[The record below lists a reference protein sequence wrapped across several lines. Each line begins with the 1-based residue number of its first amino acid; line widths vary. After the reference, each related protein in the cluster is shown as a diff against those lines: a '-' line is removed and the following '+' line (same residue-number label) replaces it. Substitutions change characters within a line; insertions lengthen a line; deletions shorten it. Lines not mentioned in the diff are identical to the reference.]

1 MKALGV
7 SLVLL
12 GLGTG
17 SVVARAE
24 PAATPD
30 QVFLQAAS
38 ALERGSFEEA
48 IDLLEALSDRG
59 LVHPDASFDR
69 AVAYLERAR
78 SPQTRPGDLGQAAA
92 ALSEVLLLRPEDAE
106 AEVALERVR
115 AELGRRRVR
124 EGGSPLI
131 ARPSLPRAIVGL
143 VGESVWLIIAALGS
157 LLLAVGL
164 GLRGFRARPTL
175 HLSGGV
181 SVTVGLL
188 LLLCGG
194 GLGVLA
200 GAYRRSSEPAVVVVR
215 ETRLSGDDGAALP
228 GGANTSVMPE
238 GASVHVIE
246 RHGAQSRVEWGT
258 RRGWV
263 PSHELRMLRHP

>member
-1 MKALGV
+1 MKALV
-7 SLVLL
+7 AALVWLA
-12 GLGTG
+12 LGTG
-17 SVVARAE
+17 TVVARAE
-24 PAATPD
+24 PLVTTDQLFAQAT
-30 QVFLQAAS
+30 S

-48 IDLLEALSDRG
+48 IDLFEALSDRG

-92 ALSEVLLLRPEDAE
+92 ALSEVLLMRPDDAE
-106 AEVALERVR
+106 AEVGLERVR

-143 VGESVWLIIAALGS
+143 VSESVWLLVAALGS
-157 LLLAVGL
+157 SLVTVGL
-164 GLRGFRARPTL
+164 ALRGFVTRSTWRL
-175 HLSGGV
+175 GGGV

-188 LLLCGG
+188 LLLSGG
-194 GLGVLA
+194 GLGALG
-200 GAYRRSSEPAVVVVR
+200 GAYRRGSEPAVVVVR
-215 ETRLSGDDGAALP
+215 ETRLGGDQGVASP
-228 GGANTSVMPE
+228 GTSNVIPE
-238 GASVHVIE
+238 GATVYVLE
-246 RHGAQSRVEWGT
+246 RRGAQSRAEWGT

-263 PSHELRMLRHP
+263 PSHELRVLRHP